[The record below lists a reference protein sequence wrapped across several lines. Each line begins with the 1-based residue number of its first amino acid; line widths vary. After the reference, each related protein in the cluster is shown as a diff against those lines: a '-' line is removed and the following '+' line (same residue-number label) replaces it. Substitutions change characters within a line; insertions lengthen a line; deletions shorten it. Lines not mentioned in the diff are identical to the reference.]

1 MVVKTVHYRKFDQ
14 NSVANGAELEV
25 LLKTAL
31 GTKTEG
37 KLTFREDAKSR
48 EFDVARDAGLKRI
61 SLYITEETAYIFG
74 TILLYSPRERIP
86 VLYESRIGEAHG
98 SLDEEMK
105 KYEVGEKAL
114 DEGTDYLKG
123 ISYWLVRGDHLFVVQ
138 HVGIQTH
145 AYEEYFSDFLR
156 AAKLHDSED
165 NIILKLSFNKNL
177 AGGDL
182 GDLKSVE
189 IGGVLA
195 RHPEA
200 TTVIAAESITE
211 ENITVGRERA
221 GFSKAESVI
230 KAIFSPLDADNIIQ
244 NIPGDAELEVD
255 VRFGYRTKKRTA
267 SRATLDQIAVAAR
280 HLPDGQIRAVGSR
293 GKADGDDLRLSAN
306 MSFEPLRDSSGLLSL
321 GDARDKLLTVYQRF
335 VEDGMIEP

>member
-1 MVVKTVHYRKFDQ
+1 
-14 NSVANGAELEV
+14 
-25 LLKTAL
+25 
-31 GTKTEG
+31 
-37 KLTFREDAKSR
+37 
-48 EFDVARDAGLKRI
+48 
-61 SLYITEETAYIFG
+61 
-74 TILLYSPRERIP
+74 
-86 VLYESRIGEAHG
+86 
-98 SLDEEMK
+98 MK

-221 GFSKAESVI
+221 VFSKAESVI